1 MKGLIGRKVGMTHLY
16 RPSGDRVAVTVIEAG
31 PCVVTQQK
39 TAGSDGY
46 EAVQLAFAPV
56 LDAAAAA
63 ELQPE
68 QREKRVAKRVNK
80 PQRRHFDKA
89 GVDAHRVMRE
99 IRVDDASEYE
109 VGSTVDAG
117 IFAQGERIDV
127 VGTSKGRGFA
137 GVMRRHNFKGQK
149 ASHGAKIHRKPASA
163 GATDAA
169 RVFKGQKGPGHLGSE
184 RVTTQNLIVEM
195 VDAEHNVIAVRGAV
209 PGPKGGL
216 VLVLGEE

>member
-16 RPSGDRVAVTVIEAG
+16 RPSGDRIAVTVIEAG

-39 TAGSDGY
+39 TVASDGY

-56 LDAAAAA
+56 LDEQTAAQ
-63 ELQPE
+63 LQPE
-68 QREKRVAKRVNK
+68 QREKRIAKRVNK
-80 PQRRHFDKA
+80 PQRRHFEKA
-89 GVDAHRVMRE
+89 GVEAHRVMRE
-99 IRVDDASEYE
+99 LRVEDASGFE
-109 VGSTVDAG
+109 VGAVLTAD
-117 IFAQGERIDV
+117 IFAEGERIDV

-169 RVFKGQKGPGHLGSE
+169 RVFKGQKGPGHLGAA
-184 RVTTQNLIVEM
+184 RVTTQNLVVEM
-195 VDAEHNVIAVRGAV
+195 SMPSVT
-209 PGPKGGL
+209 
-216 VLVLGEE
+216 